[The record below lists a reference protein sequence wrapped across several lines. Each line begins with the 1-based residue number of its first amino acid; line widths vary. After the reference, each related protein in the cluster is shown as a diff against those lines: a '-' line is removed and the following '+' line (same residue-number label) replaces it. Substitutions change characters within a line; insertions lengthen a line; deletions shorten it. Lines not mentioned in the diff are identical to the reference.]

1 MVTKMMMMMIVL
13 VNGEFAYEYPNKK
26 IVSATKEGKVAE

>member
-1 MVTKMMMMMIVL
+1 MIVP
-13 VNGEFAYEYPNKK
+13 VNGEFAYECPDKR